1 MPLAHQLIASVT
13 TIYKEE
19 WKIVDSG
26 FSDITAQ
33 SEQIAPYTYPVV
45 MHVVMKCR
53 DEIVTAND
61 EYTGSNSK

>member
-19 WKIVDSG
+19 WKNVDSG

-33 SEQIAPYTYPVV
+33 SEQIANVDLQVIIAVYLWLQ
-45 MHVVMKCR
+45 KNLSF
-53 DEIVTAND
+53 ITA
-61 EYTGSNSK
+61 

>member
-19 WKIVDSG
+19 WKNVDSG

-33 SEQIAPYTYPVV
+33 SEQIANVDLQVIIAVYL
-45 MHVVMKCR
+45 
-53 DEIVTAND
+53 
-61 EYTGSNSK
+61 